1 MFIHKRAILFAIVV
15 LLLAIPASVLAIPSA
30 NFYVEGRDIFDDW
43 DICRTNAAGT
53 NGFFSI
59 TERTEF
65 QPIIAEESLGENADI
80 AYSMGLKF
88 ASDYPDINQRA
99 EQIFAFVRD
108 SVRYTSDKSQFGFPE
123 FAQNADELGAIIVN
137 EGIACG
143 DCEDSAVLLGVMYKG
158 AGLRS
163 AIVLAPDHAAALV
176 YLPEYKGAV
185 RTLSIDGES
194 GWVWAEATGSNNP
207 LGWMPDGYE
216 MEELRVHEVVNVA
229 LMAGSPPDKEPV
241 AVIRNEGGSE
251 GGSVPVPSFFT
262 IMAIMWFLSLFRRR
276 RRG

>member
-1 MFIHKRAILFAIVV
+1 MSVHKRAILLAIV
-15 LLLAIPASVLAIPSA
+15 LSLLAIPACVLAMPSA
-30 NFYVEGRDIFDDW
+30 NYYMEGRDIFDDW

-59 TERTEF
+59 TARTEM

-99 EQIFAFVRD
+99 ERIFSFVRD
-108 SVRYTSDKSQFGFPE
+108 NVRYTSDKSQFGFPE
-123 FAQNADELGAIIVN
+123 FAQNADELGTIIVN
-137 EGIACG
+137 KGVAYG
-143 DCEDSAVLLGVMYKG
+143 DCEDYAVLLVVMYKG

-163 AIVLAPDHAAALV
+163 AIVMAPDHAAALV

-185 RTLSIDGES
+185 RILSVDDES

-216 MEELRVHEVVNVA
+216 AQELRVREVVNVA
-229 LMAGSPPDKEPV
+229 VIAGAPPDKEPV
-241 AVIRNEGGSE
+241 TVTRNEGGG
-251 GGSVPVPSFFT
+251 GGSIPVPSFFT
-262 IMAIMWFLSLFRRR
+262 VIAIMWFLSLFRRR
-276 RRG
+276 RRA

>member
-1 MFIHKRAILFAIVV
+1 MFIHKRALFFAIVV

-43 DICRTNAAGT
+43 DICRTNAVGT

-65 QPIIAEESLGENADI
+65 QPIIVEESLGENADI

-108 SVRYTSDKSQFGFPE
+108 NVRYTSDKSQFGFPE
-123 FAQNADELGAIIVN
+123 FAQNADELGTIIVN
-137 EGIACG
+137 EGIAYG
-143 DCEDSAVLLGVMYKG
+143 DCEDLAVLLGVMYKG

-216 MEELRVHEVVNVA
+216 MEELRVQEVVNVA

-241 AVIRNEGGSE
+241 AVIRNKGGSE
-251 GGSVPVPSFFT
+251 GGRVPVPSFFT

>member
-1 MFIHKRAILFAIVV
+1 MSIHKRAILFAIVV
-15 LLLAIPASVLAIPSA
+15 LLLAIPACVLAMPSA
-30 NFYVEGRDIFDDW
+30 NYYVEGRDIFDDW

-59 TERTEF
+59 TARTEI

-80 AYSMGLKF
+80 AYRMGLKF

-99 EQIFAFVRD
+99 EQIFSFVRD
-108 SVRYTSDKSQFGFPE
+108 NVRYTSDKSQFGFPE
-123 FAQNADELGAIIVN
+123 FAQNADELGTIIVN
-137 EGIACG
+137 EGVAYG
-143 DCEDSAVLLGVMYKG
+143 DCEDYAVLLVVMYKG

-163 AIVLAPDHAAALV
+163 SIVLAPDHAAALV

-185 RTLSIDGES
+185 RTLSVDDES

-216 MEELRVHEVVNVA
+216 VQELRVQEVADVA
-229 LMAGSPPDKEPV
+229 VIAGAPPDKEPV
-241 AVIRNEGGSE
+241 TVIRKEGGGE
-251 GGSVPVPSFFT
+251 GGGIPIPSFFT
-262 IMAIMWFLSLFRRR
+262 VVAIMWFLSLFRRR